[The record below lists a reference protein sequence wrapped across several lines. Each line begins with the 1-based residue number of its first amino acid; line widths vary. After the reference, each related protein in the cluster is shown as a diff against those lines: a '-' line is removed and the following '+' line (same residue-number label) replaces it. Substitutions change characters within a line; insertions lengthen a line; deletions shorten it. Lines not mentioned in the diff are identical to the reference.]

1 MQNNNLIKIKKN
13 LDVVFNNSIL
23 KANIIKDKNLQKAV
37 ETCLNIYSFI
47 VKNTKDN
54 YFSNYVK
61 NYETIIKKKFNV
73 KNIILGDDEIT
84 DQINWLNVYCK
95 NQYSIDIST
104 NKKISN
110 NTEINEKTPEQAKR
124 EEIIS
129 NVIGTNVEPTK
140 IMELQKKIMDSN
152 SKLNKDIASGKV
164 FIYKSKPRIIPIIKF
179 LFNYVL
185 IGLCLSLLIYSFF
198 GYILC
203 TIHTNIDSDWV
214 IYSSALIF
222 ATYLICSII
231 LNYKIKLANN
241 DNIKYYLKWQT
252 IMLILIFLIFFV
264 MIGMIGV
271 TSSNSFVTI
280 LEEIKLPHNDF
291 IKVSLWFNFI
301 AIISTCVFIL
311 WLVILIILAAIFNP
325 KRDDKKIGELYK
337 EYLKNSST
345 I

>member
-1 MQNNNLIKIKKN
+1 
-13 LDVVFNNSIL
+13 
-23 KANIIKDKNLQKAV
+23 
-37 ETCLNIYSFI
+37 
-47 VKNTKDN
+47 
-54 YFSNYVK
+54 
-61 NYETIIKKKFNV
+61 
-73 KNIILGDDEIT
+73 
-84 DQINWLNVYCK
+84 
-95 NQYSIDIST
+95 
-104 NKKISN
+104 
-110 NTEINEKTPEQAKR
+110 
-124 EEIIS
+124 
-129 NVIGTNVEPTK
+129 
-140 IMELQKKIMDSN
+140 
-152 SKLNKDIASGKV
+152 
-164 FIYKSKPRIIPIIKF
+164 
-179 LFNYVL
+179 
-185 IGLCLSLLIYSFF
+185 
-198 GYILC
+198 
-203 TIHTNIDSDWV
+203 V